1 MSASGSEKRGAGCP
15 ACNASGGHS
24 VALSDASCACAKFSS
39 PVSRHQ
45 QTIIAAMRMQLLGG
59 LSATRFL
66 SQFWQKK
73 PLLVR
78 DAIPDFKGV
87 VQAPEL
93 LALSL
98 RDDVEARL
106 VCRRRGAWHM
116 QQGPFSRTQLAR
128 LPKSGWTLLVQGL
141 NLELPQADALLRRF
155 RFLPYARLDDVMVSY
170 AVRGGGVGRQRDR
183 RLDPKAPLKILRD
196 FRPEKEWLLEP
207 GDMLYLPPGWA
218 HEGVALEPGFT
229 YSIGFRAPSHREVAR
244 EFLGYLQERVA
255 FDGLYADRGAGP
267 ARRAAEIPKR
277 MVQQAAVVA
286 GKIRWRTRDVAR
298 FLGEY
303 LSAPKPQIVFSR
315 PRSPHSL
322 ASFAEGCRT
331 RGLRLDLRTRML
343 FRERDFFVN
352 GERVEP
358 PGRLRRVLA
367 RLADERV
374 LPPEMRLPHPLLRLL
389 YDWYLA
395 GWLRVGERHG

>member
-1 MSASGSEKRGAGCP
+1 
-15 ACNASGGHS
+15 
-24 VALSDASCACAKFSS
+24 
-39 PVSRHQ
+39 
-45 QTIIAAMRMQLLGG
+45 MRMQLLGG

-106 VCRRRGAWHM
+106 VCRRCGAWHM
-116 QQGPFSRTQLAR
+116 RQGPFSRTQLAR

-141 NLELPQADALLRRF
+141 NLELPKADALLRRF

-170 AVRGGGVGRQRDR
+170 AVRGGGVGPHFDSYDVFLLQGPGRRRWSVGRQRDR
-183 RLDPKAPLKILRD
+183 RLDPGAPLKILRD

-229 YSIGFRAPSHREVAR
+229 YSIGFRAPSHQEVAR
-244 EFLGYLQERVA
+244 EFLAFLQERVA
-255 FDGLYADRGAGP
+255 LDGLYADRGAGP

-277 MVQQAAVVA
+277 MVQQAAAVA

-315 PRSPHSL
+315 PRSPRSP

-358 PGRLRRVLA
+358 AGRLRRVLA